1 MSSSFS
7 LTTKDIIS
15 VIVERFPHSIK
26 FVVVVRTKTTTQR
39 VVLLYQ
45 IRTLSFTVIEK
56 PERITVGQVVVLE
69 QRTESDG
76 TKVVTSN
83 TVEQVKTV
91 DQKIEKFIEVL
102 SKQVQ
107 VEQSQITNVV
117 SRQSTNTNEYT
128 LVVKGEKTTSE
139 IKAVFKKDD
148 ETVIVTEVKE

>member
-1 MSSSFS
+1 M
-7 LTTKDIIS
+7 
-15 VIVERFPHSIK
+15 
-26 FVVVVRTKTTTQR
+26 
-39 VVLLYQ
+39 
-45 IRTLSFTVIEK
+45 IEK
-56 PERITVGQVVVLE
+56 PEGITVGQVVVLE

>member
-56 PERITVGQVVVLE
+56 PEGITVGQVVVLE

-83 TVEQVKTV
+83 TVEQIKTV

>member
-56 PERITVGQVVVLE
+56 PEVITVGQVVVLE

-83 TVEQVKTV
+83 TVEQIKTV

>member
-56 PERITVGQVVVLE
+56 PEGITVGQVVVLE

>member
-56 PERITVGQVVVLE
+56 PEGITVGQVVVLE

-83 TVEQVKTV
+83 TVEQIKTV
-91 DQKIEKFIEVL
+91 DQKIEKFIEIL